1 MAITSFKVIQ
11 GYHFKHQSEA
21 QKLYATFCV

>member
-11 GYHFKHQSEA
+11 GHRF
-21 QKLYATFCV
+21 LYQAKANIRLPISD